1 MPLLQSAL
9 QLSACTLV
17 ASALATCSLPGASS
31 PNATESVVLGGETFQ
46 LQLAVNEAARQKG
59 LGGVASLAKDGGML
73 FVFTDAAPRNF
84 WMYGCLMDLDIAY
97 VGPLG
102 RVLST
107 YTMPKEPL
115 KGADESEE
123 AYRARLPYYP
133 SMSAARYVI
142 EVAPGTLERLG
153 VKVGTMLELDRERLK
168 TLAR

>member
-9 QLSACTLV
+9 QISACTLF
-17 ASALATCSLPGASS
+17 AYALAACSSPSASS
-31 PNATESVVLGGETFQ
+31 PTATESVEIGGETFQ
-46 LQLAVNEAARQKG
+46 LQLALNEAARQKG

-73 FVFTDAAPRNF
+73 FVFTDAAPRSF
-84 WMYGCLMDLDIAY
+84 WMYGCIMDIDIAY

-102 RVLST
+102 RVLSV

-115 KGADESEE
+115 KGADETED
-123 AYRARLPYYP
+123 AYRARLAHYP

-142 EVAPGTLERLG
+142 EVAPGTFERLG